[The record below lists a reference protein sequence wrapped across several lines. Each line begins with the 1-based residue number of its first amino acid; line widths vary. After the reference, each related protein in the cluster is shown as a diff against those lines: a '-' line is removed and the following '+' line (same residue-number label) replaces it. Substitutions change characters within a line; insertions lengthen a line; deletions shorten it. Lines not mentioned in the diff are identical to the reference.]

1 MCRSEKCT
9 TNGTER
15 HAGRSLQ
22 GVCVKRKHL
31 DKSGFDFTNNS
42 IAVSVEICKRVSSV
56 DTKPF
61 GCYNFP
67 ESNKGEITMDIQVLQ
82 LLEGAKAAKGLT
94 VIIDVFRAFT
104 VEAYMAKNNAAKII
118 PVKDVQTAFDY
129 KAEHPDALLCGERNG
144 VMIEGFDFGNSPADI
159 QPIDLTGKTL
169 VHTTSAGTQ
178 GIANA
183 SGADEI
189 ITGSLAN
196 AKAIARYI
204 KSKQPQYVSLVCM
217 GWNADEETAEDTL
230 CGQYIKSILEG
241 QPMADIREKAQA
253 LRYSTGAKFFD
264 PKQQDVFK
272 EADFHLC
279 VDVDAIDF
287 VLRLKKSPDG
297 LHYMERIDI

>member
-1 MCRSEKCT
+1 M
-9 TNGTER
+9 
-15 HAGRSLQ
+15 
-22 GVCVKRKHL
+22 
-31 DKSGFDFTNNS
+31 
-42 IAVSVEICKRVSSV
+42 EIQ
-56 DTKPF
+56 
-61 GCYNFP
+61 
-67 ESNKGEITMDIQVLQ
+67 ILQ

-104 VEAYMAKNNAAKII
+104 VEAYMARNNAEKII

-129 KAEHPDALLCGERNG
+129 KAQHPGALLCGERNG

-159 QPIDLTGKTL
+159 APVDLTGKTL

-183 SGADEI
+183 AHADEI
-189 ITGSLAN
+189 ITGSLCN
-196 AKAIARYI
+196 AKSIARYI

-230 CGQYIKSILEG
+230 CGQYIKSLLEEC
-241 QPMADIREKAQA
+241 PMADIREQAQA

-297 LHYMERIDI
+297 LDFMERIDI